1 MQVRVMLAPFLLFAS
16 GFVAAPFVIVGMF
29 MLIENAFN
37 TRISQI
43 IFGIGIVVYL
53 LFYMG
58 LWLWVKR
65 KGISRS
71 LSKQT
76 KPMLRYMITGSNVP
90 WITVNQKT
98 WDRSIPN
105 TGWIK
110 TSSKVGNKHTRL
122 HRVRFQLY
130 LRNMPYNS
138 CFSVEDQIGA
148 NRKFREFK
156 PRPKPNPHTNLRCF
170 TGKFV
175 HKSPTLIIVWSCKIV
190 Y

>member
-1 MQVRVMLAPFLLFAS
+1 MTSLLLRFLRLLNILGNEADIFIRWVSAISLILLGVFVGVFISKKPMQVRVMLAPFLLFAS

-90 WITVNQKT
+90 
-98 WDRSIPN
+98 
-105 TGWIK
+105 
-110 TSSKVGNKHTRL
+110 
-122 HRVRFQLY
+122 
-130 LRNMPYNS
+130 
-138 CFSVEDQIGA
+138 
-148 NRKFREFK
+148 
-156 PRPKPNPHTNLRCF
+156 
-170 TGKFV
+170 
-175 HKSPTLIIVWSCKIV
+175 
-190 Y
+190 